1 MKETHYSGRVS
12 NVVYTNGDFRV
23 MRVMLDGQPTPTPVT
38 VKGNFRAQNVV
49 PGSWV
54 SFEGKWEDHES
65 YGRQLSA
72 TKSPVSVPRWSPETA
87 LSALAGNGVGP
98 DIIRK
103 LDKTFGDDLLRV
115 LDKGEASLRLA
126 GLDEFTSVFV
136 ASRWRSLRLYLDAMR
151 FLIEAGV
158 SPHALSKVWEMFDV
172 SVEEMITT
180 DPWVLV
186 RVEGID
192 FQQADEVALRL
203 GISLDNPGRI
213 RGAVFH
219 AVHNCR
225 TDGHLYAS
233 IGNVIGEVGRQ
244 MPGKGE
250 DHRAIA
256 DAIADLSKSS
266 SVVVDRTTRDGV
278 TAVYAPAVHKMAGIA
293 ASRLV
298 DRVTTFTRKDMKS
311 LKDALRKVGPE
322 AEGIRKTAGLEHVA
336 HAALNDWSKGTN
348 ITLTEVQRLGAARA
362 LSSPVSVLTG
372 LPGTGKTTTLKAVVS
387 VLRDAGVQF
396 LLCAPTG
403 IAAKRMSALANAPAS
418 TIHRAFGAQDIR
430 FNDNRESTY
439 VGVVGDSRR
448 SIMSSDPKARW
459 KHDIDKPH
467 PAKVVIIDECS
478 MMDLHLLYRVLVG
491 TDPTCRLVFVGDAEQ
506 LPSVG
511 AGDVLRDLA
520 ASGVFPVTRLTE
532 IFRQDE
538 ASGIVI
544 AAHAIHSGSAPEAD
558 GKDFVFMPERSDEAV
573 ADTVVRLAEGLYARR
588 ANFQILSPRH
598 GGTIGVTSLNHRIR
612 TRLNPGGPG
621 LAEIR
626 LGKSVV
632 REDDRIMVVRNNYE
646 MDIYNGDTGKVARI
660 DRKSREIVIKIHG
673 PENQMARQINLAFS
687 EASKYLRLA
696 YAQTVHKC
704 QGSEY
709 DVIVL
714 PMVSSFGRQLQR
726 NLFYT
731 AVTRARKKVIVVGAS
746 SAMVRA
752 ASNDKADRRNTLFAD
767 RLRLAAGGCGRPSS
781 GRGKRTQAGGSNE

>member
-1 MKETHYSGRVS
+1 MSEAHFSGRVS
-12 NVVYTNGDFRV
+12 NVVYANGDFRV
-23 MRVMLDGQPTPTPVT
+23 MRVLLDGQPSITPIT

-72 TKSPVSVPRWSPETA
+72 TKSPVSVPRWEPKTA
-87 LSALAGNGVGP
+87 LSALGGNGVGP

-103 LDKTFGDDLLRV
+103 LDKTFGDDLIRV
-115 LDKGEASLRLA
+115 LDKGEDTLRLA

-151 FLIEAGV
+151 FLLDAGV
-158 SPHALSKVWEMFDV
+158 SPYVLSKVWEMFDV
-172 SVEEMITT
+172 TVEEVITT

-186 RVEGID
+186 KVEGID

-213 RGAVFH
+213 RGAIFH

-225 TDGHLYAS
+225 TEGHLYAS
-233 IGNVIGEVGRQ
+233 IGNIIGEVGRQ
-244 MPGKGE
+244 MPGKGD
-250 DHRAIA
+250 DHQAIG
-256 DAIADLSKSS
+256 DAISELSKSG
-266 SVVVDRTTRDGV
+266 SVIVDRTTREGV
-278 TAVYAPAVHKMAGIA
+278 TAVYDPTVHRMAEHA
-293 ASRLV
+293 AERLV
-298 DRVTTFTRKDMKS
+298 ARITEFTRKDANT
-311 LKDALRKVGPE
+311 LKEALRKVGPE
-322 AEGIRKTAGLEHVA
+322 TEGIRKTAKLEQVA
-336 HAALNDWSKGTN
+336 HAALDDWSKGTN

-387 VLRDAGVQF
+387 VLRDAGVRF

-403 IAAKRMSALANAPAS
+403 IAAKRMSALAHAPAS

-430 FNDNRESTY
+430 FDDNRESTY
-439 VGVVGDSRR
+439 IGVVGDTRR
-448 SIMSSDPKARW
+448 TVMSSDPKARW
-459 KHDIDKPH
+459 KHDLDNPH
-467 PAKVVIIDECS
+467 PARVVIIDESS

-491 TDPTCRLVFVGDAEQ
+491 TSPHCRIVLVGDAEQ

-511 AGDVLRDLA
+511 AGDVLRDVA
-520 ASGVFPVTRLTE
+520 ASGAFPVTRLTE

-544 AAHAIHSGSAPEAD
+544 AAHAIHNGNSPEAD

-573 ADTVVRLAEGLYARR
+573 ADTVVRLAEGLYSRR

-598 GGTIGVTSLNHRIR
+598 GGTIGVTALNHRIR
-612 TRLNPGGPG
+612 LRLNPGGPG

-626 LGKSVV
+626 LGKSIV
-632 REDDRIMVVRNNYE
+632 REDDRIMVVRNNYDL
-646 MDIYNGDTGKVARI
+646 DIYNGDTGKVARI
-660 DRKSREIVIKIHG
+660 DRKGREIKIKIHG
-673 PENQMARQINLAFS
+673 PENQMPRQISLAFS

-731 AVTRARKKVIVVGAS
+731 AVTRARKKVIVVGAA
-746 SAMVRA
+746 SAVHRA
-752 ASNDKADRRNTLFAD
+752 VTNDKADRRNTLFSD
-767 RLRLAAGGCGRPSS
+767 RLQRAAGGESDASS
-781 GRGKRTQAGGSNE
+781 GKNKRTQAGGSNE